1 MLNNILRHIFRF
13 TVLVLIQIF
22 VLNNIQ
28 LGGFINPYLYVL
40 FILLL
45 PFEIPDWLLLFIA
58 LVVGLTIDMF
68 ANTQGMHAAAT
79 VFMAFLRPFMLSLI
93 SPRDGYE
100 FGTKP
105 SIAHMGFT
113 WFITYASILVF
124 LHHLLLFYIEVFRF
138 SEFFRTFFRVIVSSL
153 FTLVLILITQFLFPA
168 KKPR

>member
-1 MLNNILRHIFRF
+1 MI
-13 TVLVLIQIF
+13 LVLIQVF

-28 LGGFINPYLYVL
+28 LGGYINPYLYVL

-45 PFEIPDWLLLFIA
+45 PFEIPGWLLLLIS
-58 LVVGLTIDMF
+58 LITGLTIDMF
-68 ANTQGMHAAAT
+68 TNTQGMHAAAT
-79 VFMAFLRPFMLSLI
+79 VFLGFLRPYMLSLI

-105 SIAHMGFT
+105 SISHLGFT
-113 WFITYASILVF
+113 WFITYAGILVF

-138 SEFFRTFFRVIVSSL
+138 SEFFSTFFRVIVSSV
-153 FTLVLILITQFLFPA
+153 FTLVLIVIVQFLFPA

>member
-1 MLNNILRHIFRF
+1 MLSDILKHIIRF
-13 TVLVLIQIF
+13 VVLVLIQVFI
-22 VLNNIQ
+22 LNNIQ

-58 LVVGLTIDMF
+58 LIVGLTIDMF
-68 ANTQGMHAAAT
+68 TNTQGMHAAAT
-79 VFMAFLRPFMLSLI
+79 VFLAFLRPYMLSLI

-105 SIAHMGFT
+105 SISHMGFT
-113 WFITYASILVF
+113 WFITYAGILVF

-138 SEFFRTFFRVIVSSL
+138 SEFFRTFFRVIASSV
-153 FTLVLILITQFLFPA
+153 FTLVLVVITQFLFPA